1 MKKKMNTTTLD
12 RRSFLQISALAGG
25 GVMIGFAAPSLLG
38 QGGRGGGGA
47 AAPSMS
53 NYITINPDNTFT
65 IIGKNPETGQGIKN
79 ALPMIIADE
88 FDVDWSQVKVAQAD
102 LDAAKY
108 GQQIEGGSFAIPNN
122 YTPMRQ
128 VGAAGRLLMKAAAA
142 AQWNVPAAELTTAS
156 GSVRHAA
163 SNRTATYA
171 SLATGA
177 RAAAFTALPAPDVA
191 TITAALKDP
200 KDFKIIGSRQ
210 KGVDLQDIVT
220 GKPSF
225 SIDYAFPGMLYAV
238 FEKSPVFGGKA
249 KSANVDEIKKLPGI
263 KHVFLLTDQVVNQ
276 VGGRG
281 GGAGPGAAPPAP
293 QGAPAP
299 AVVINPIVNSG
310 VFIVAD
316 NWWMAQNARKSLKI
330 EWDEGPVATQTSAGY
345 IATAKEIA
353 ARPLP
358 VPPPA
363 PAAGAAP
370 APAAGGRGGP
380 GGGGGGL
387 IGDVDASFA
396 SIAADPSKGKV
407 IEAEYYFPLISH
419 APLEPQNSTAIFK
432 DGRLELWSPAQTP
445 NANDP
450 ATAAGIQGNAVTVHL
465 VRAGG
470 GFGRRLTR
478 QYDNEVSKLARLVT
492 DERAAAGLPPVPV
505 KVLWTREDDMTHDDY
520 RPTGHH
526 YFKAAIDSTGKLVA
540 FRDIVPVVT
549 SGTNPQNEFPRGF
562 VENFRVASSPI
573 APFNIPTGSL
583 RAPGANGISFVM
595 QSFIDEIAVAAGKDP
610 LQYRLD
616 LLASPVGQQGG
627 GFNPQRAAGVT
638 EAVRD
643 MSDWNN
649 RSRLPRGTGKGVA
662 FQFSHNGYVAFVVE
676 AAVDS
681 NKKVKINNVWCAV
694 DIGSQIISPLQ
705 AENLVQGGFIEGMS
719 HLMSWEIT
727 IDKGRVVQKNFL
739 PNVYEPARMA
749 HVPPKIEVKFLKT
762 TFNPTGLG
770 EPSLPPALPAIANAV
785 FAATGVRIRVAPMMK
800 QGYSWAT

>member
-1 MKKKMNTTTLD
+1 MKKTMKTNKLD

-38 QGGRGGGGA
+38 QGGRGGG
-47 AAPSMS
+47 AAPTMS
-53 NYITINPDNTFT
+53 TYITVNPDNTFT
-65 IIGKNPETGQGIKN
+65 IISKNPETGQGIRN

-88 FDVDWSQVKVAQAD
+88 FDVDWSQVKYQQAD
-102 LDAAKY
+102 LDTKY
-108 GQQIEGGSFAIPNN
+108 GSQIEGGSTAIPSN

-142 AQWNVPAAELTTAS
+142 AQWSVPVAELTTGS
-156 GSVRHAA
+156 GSVRHAG

-177 RAAAFTALPAPDVA
+177 RTAAFAALPAPDA
-191 TITAALKDP
+191 AAITAGLKDP

-276 VGGRG
+276 AGGRG
-281 GGAGPGAAPPAP
+281 GGAGPGGALPAP
-293 QGAPAP
+293 AGAPAP

-345 IATAKEIA
+345 IAAAKEIA

-358 VPPPA
+358 APPPPA
-363 PAAGAAP
+363 AAGAAP
-370 APAAGGRGGP
+370 AAPAQGGRGGP

-387 IGDVDASFA
+387 IGDVDVAFA

-419 APLEPQNSTAIFK
+419 APLEPQNSTAIVK
-432 DGRLELWSPAQTP
+432 DGRLEIWSPAQIP
-445 NANDP
+445 QIGDP
-450 ATAAGIQGNAVTVHL
+450 GTAAGVGTNVTMHL

-478 QYDNEVSKLARLVT
+478 QYDNEVAKLARLVA
-492 DERAAAGLPPVPV
+492 DERAAAGQPPVPV
-505 KVLWTREDDMTHDDY
+505 KLLWTREDDMTHDDY

-526 YFKAAIDSTGKLVA
+526 YFKAAVDATGKLVA

-549 SGTNPQNEFPRGF
+549 QGTNPQNEFPRGF

-573 APFNIPTGSL
+573 APFNIPTGAL
-583 RAPGANGISFVM
+583 RAPGSNGVSFVM

-616 LLASPVGQQGG
+616 LLASPAGGQPGA

-638 EAVRD
+638 AAVRD

-662 FQFSHNGYVAFVVE
+662 FQYSHSGYVAFVAEV
-676 AAVDS
+676 AVDA

-694 DIGSQIISPLQ
+694 DIGSEIISPLQ

-719 HLMSWEIT
+719 HIMSWEIT
-727 IDKGRVVQKNFL
+727 IDKGRVVQKNFRPGEYDL
-739 PNVYEPARMA
+739 ARMA
-749 HVPPKIEVKFLKT
+749 NVPPKIEVKFLKT
-762 TFNPTGLG
+762 TFPPTGLG
-770 EPSLPPALPAIANAV
+770 EPSLPPALPAIANAI
-785 FAATGVRIRVAPMMK
+785 FAATGVRIRTAPMK
-800 QGYSWAT
+800 NQGYSWLT